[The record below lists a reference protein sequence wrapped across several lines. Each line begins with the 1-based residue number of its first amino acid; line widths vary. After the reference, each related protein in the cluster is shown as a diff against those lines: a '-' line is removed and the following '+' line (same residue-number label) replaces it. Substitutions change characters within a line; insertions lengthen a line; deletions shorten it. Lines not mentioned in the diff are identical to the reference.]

1 MGPLPGVS
9 WASWLATAGT
19 HHGQH
24 WQLDKE
30 NDSVLSFL
38 MVKDIL
44 HRVLGY
50 EYIQTM

>member
-1 MGPLPGVS
+1 MGHLPGVS
-9 WASWLATAGT
+9 WASRLAAVGT

-38 MVKDIL
+38 MGKDIL
-44 HRVLGY
+44 RRVLGY
-50 EYIQTM
+50 KYIQTM